1 MGSHEPVLQRLRQPQ
16 KLRSSMPRRL
26 EGKIAMV
33 FGAGSVG
40 PGWGNGKAA
49 ATLFAREG
57 AHVVCVDFNPD
68 AAKETFEII
77 ASEGGSASAAICDV
91 TRSDQVKRIVDEV
104 ATTHGRID
112 VLHNNVGYA
121 TMGGPVELSED
132 EWHKTINLNITGC
145 FITCKHVLPHMLAQH
160 AGAIVNV
167 SSIAAIRWT
176 GYPYAAYYA
185 AKAAVNNFTM
195 GLALQYAKDGIR
207 ANAVM
212 PGLMNTPLIHQ
223 QISGQYK
230 DAEDMVRARDAACP
244 MGRMGTAWDVA
255 RAALFLAS
263 DEAAYITGVSLPV
276 DGGLTCRAA

>member
-1 MGSHEPVLQRLRQPQ
+1 MSGRLQD
-16 KLRSSMPRRL
+16 
-26 EGKIAMV
+26 KIAIV

-40 PGWGNGKAA
+40 PGWGNGKAT

-57 AHVVCVDFNPD
+57 ARVVCVDFNPD
-68 AAKETFEII
+68 AAMETVEII
-77 ASEGGSASAAICDV
+77 AREGGAASAAICDV
-91 TRSDQVKRIVDEV
+91 TRSEQVKRIVDEV
-104 ATTHGRID
+104 VATHGRID

-132 EWHKTINLNITGC
+132 EWHKTIDLNITGC
-145 FITCKHVLPHMLAQH
+145 FITCKYVLPHMLARQS
-160 AGAIVNV
+160 GAIVNV

-230 DAEDMVRARDAACP
+230 DPDDMVRARDAACP

-255 RAALFLAS
+255 QAALFLAS

>member
-1 MGSHEPVLQRLRQPQ
+1 MSHRLQD
-16 KLRSSMPRRL
+16 
-26 EGKIAMV
+26 KIAIV

-40 PGWGNGKAA
+40 PGWGNGKAT

-68 AAKETFEII
+68 AARETVGII
-77 ASEGGSASAAICDV
+77 TDEGGYASAAICDV
-91 TRSDQVKRIVDEV
+91 TRSEQVKQVVDDV
-104 ATTHGRID
+104 FSRHGRID

-121 TMGGPVELSED
+121 TMGGPVELSEE
-132 EWHKTINLNITGC
+132 EWHKTIDLNITGC
-145 FITCKHVLPHMLAQH
+145 FITCKHVLPHMLARRS
-160 AGAIVNV
+160 GAIVNV

-230 DAEDMVRARDAACP
+230 DPDDMVRARDAACP
-244 MGRMGTAWDVA
+244 MGRMGTAWEVA
-255 RAALFLAS
+255 HAALFLAS
-263 DEAAYITGVSLPV
+263 DEASYITGVSLPV

>member
-1 MGSHEPVLQRLRQPQ
+1 MPGRLQD
-16 KLRSSMPRRL
+16 
-26 EGKIAMV
+26 KIAIV
-33 FGAGSVG
+33 VGAGSVG
-40 PGWGNGKAA
+40 HGWGNGKAT

-68 AAKETFEII
+68 AAQETAGII
-77 ASEGGSASAAICDV
+77 KGEGGSASVATCDV
-91 TRSDQVKRIVDEV
+91 TKSAHVKSVVDDV
-104 ATTHGRID
+104 IAARGRID

-121 TMGGPVELSED
+121 IMGGPIELSEE
-132 EWHKTINLNITGC
+132 EWHKTIDLNITGC
-145 FITCKHVLPHMLAQH
+145 FITCKHVLPHMLARGS
-160 AGAIVNV
+160 GAIVNV

-195 GLALQYAKDGIR
+195 GIALQYAKDGIR

-230 DAEDMVRARDAACP
+230 DAEEMVRTRDAACP

-263 DEAAYITGVSLPV
+263 EEAAYITGVSLPV

>member
-1 MGSHEPVLQRLRQPQ
+1 MTGRLQD
-16 KLRSSMPRRL
+16 
-26 EGKIAMV
+26 KIAVV

-40 PGWGNGKAA
+40 PGWGNGKAT

-68 AAKETFEII
+68 AAKETVGII
-77 ASEGGSASAAICDV
+77 CDEGGAASAAICDV
-91 TRSDQVKRIVDEV
+91 TNSEQVRKVVDDIVGK
-104 ATTHGRID
+104 HGRID

-121 TMGGPVELSED
+121 TMGGPVELSEA
-132 EWHKTINLNITGC
+132 EWRKTFDLNITGC
-145 FITCKHVLPHMLAQH
+145 FITCKHVLPHMLSRRS
-160 AGAIVNV
+160 GAIVNV

-230 DAEDMVRARDAACP
+230 DADEMVRARDAACP

-263 DEAAYITGVSLPV
+263 DEASYITGVSLPV

>member
-1 MGSHEPVLQRLRQPQ
+1 MSSRLQD
-16 KLRSSMPRRL
+16 KVA
-26 EGKIAMV
+26 IV

-40 PGWGNGKAA
+40 PGWGNGKAT

-68 AAKETFEII
+68 AAKETVEII
-77 ASEGGSASAAICDV
+77 AGEGCSASAAICDV
-91 TRSDQVKRIVDEV
+91 TRSDQVKQVVADVV
-104 ATTHGRID
+104 ATHNRID

-121 TMGGPVELSED
+121 TMGGPVELSEE
-132 EWHKTINLNITGC
+132 EWHKTIDLNITGC
-145 FITCKHVLPHMLAQH
+145 FITCKHVLPHMLARNS
-160 AGAIVNV
+160 GAIVNV

-195 GLALQYAKDGIR
+195 GLALQYAKHGIR

-230 DAEDMVRARDAACP
+230 DAGDMVRARDAACP
-244 MGRMGTAWDVA
+244 MGHMGTAWDVA

>member
-1 MGSHEPVLQRLRQPQ
+1 MPGRLQD
-16 KLRSSMPRRL
+16 
-26 EGKIAMV
+26 KIAIV

-40 PGWGNGKAA
+40 PGWGNGKAT

-57 AHVVCVDFNPD
+57 AHVVCVDFNPE
-68 AAKETFEII
+68 AAKETVAII
-77 ASEGGSASAAICDV
+77 EAEGGSAVAATCDV
-91 TRSDQVKRIVDEV
+91 TNSDQIKTVVDGIV
-104 ATTHGRID
+104 ATRGRID

-121 TMGGPVELSED
+121 TMGGPIELTEA
-132 EWHKTINLNITGC
+132 EWHKTFDLNITGC
-145 FITCKHVLPHMLAQH
+145 FLSCKHVLPHMLSRRS
-160 AGAIVNV
+160 GAIVNV

-195 GLALQYAKDGIR
+195 GLALQYAQDGIR

-223 QISGQYK
+223 QISGQYES
-230 DAEDMVRARDAACP
+230 AEDMVRARDAVCP

-255 RAALFLAS
+255 QAALFLAS
-263 DEAAYITGVSLPV
+263 DEAGYITGVSLPV
-276 DGGLTCRAA
+276 DGGLACRAA

>member
-1 MGSHEPVLQRLRQPQ
+1 VWISE
-16 KLRSSMPRRL
+16 
-26 EGKIAMV
+26 
-33 FGAGSVG
+33 
-40 PGWGNGKAA
+40 
-49 ATLFAREG
+49 
-57 AHVVCVDFNPD
+57 
-68 AAKETFEII
+68 AAKETVEII
-77 ASEGGSASAAICDV
+77 TGEGGSASAAICDV
-91 TRSDQVKRIVDEV
+91 TRSELVKQVVDGI
-104 ATTHGRID
+104 AARHGRID

-132 EWHKTINLNITGC
+132 EWHKTIDLNITGC
-145 FITCKHVLPHMLAQH
+145 FITCKHVLPHMLGRRS
-160 AGAIVNV
+160 GAIVNV

-263 DEAAYITGVSLPV
+263 DEASYITGVSLPV

>member
-1 MGSHEPVLQRLRQPQ
+1 MSNRL
-16 KLRSSMPRRL
+16 K
-26 EGKIAMV
+26 GKIAMI

-40 PGWGNGKAA
+40 PGWGNGKAT

-57 AHVVCVDFNPD
+57 AHVICVDFNKG
-68 AAKETFEII
+68 AAHETVEII
-77 ASEGGSASAAICDV
+77 KGEGGSASAAVCDV
-91 TRSDQVKRIVDEV
+91 TRSAQVQEV
-104 ATTHGRID
+104 VAAAVAAHGRID

-121 TMGGPVELSED
+121 TMGGPIELSEE
-132 EWHKTINLNITGC
+132 EWQKTFDLNIKGC
-145 FITCKHVLPHMLAQH
+145 YLACKHVLPHMLARRS
-160 AGAIVNV
+160 GAIVNV

-230 DAEDMVRARDAACP
+230 DADEMVRARDAACP

-255 RAALFLAS
+255 KAALFLAS
-263 DEAAYITGVSLPV
+263 DDAAYITGVSLPV

>member
-1 MGSHEPVLQRLRQPQ
+1 MKERSIAFWSFTRSCGVPCVTTCPSLIRYTRSALRNTS
-16 KLRSSMPRRL
+16 R
-26 EGKIAMV
+26 A
-33 FGAGSVG
+33 
-40 PGWGNGKAA
+40 W
-49 ATLFAREG
+49 
-57 AHVVCVDFNPD
+57 D
-68 AAKETFEII
+68 
-77 ASEGGSASAAICDV
+77 SASPEY
-91 TRSDQVKRIVDEV
+91 S
-104 ATTHGRID
+104 
-112 VLHNNVGYA
+112 
-121 TMGGPVELSED
+121 
-132 EWHKTINLNITGC
+132 
-145 FITCKHVLPHMLAQH
+145 
-160 AGAIVNV
+160 GADPPPPGQ
-167 SSIAAIRWT
+167 IAAIRWT

-230 DAEDMVRARDAACP
+230 DPDDMVRARDAACP

-255 RAALFLAS
+255 QAALFLAS